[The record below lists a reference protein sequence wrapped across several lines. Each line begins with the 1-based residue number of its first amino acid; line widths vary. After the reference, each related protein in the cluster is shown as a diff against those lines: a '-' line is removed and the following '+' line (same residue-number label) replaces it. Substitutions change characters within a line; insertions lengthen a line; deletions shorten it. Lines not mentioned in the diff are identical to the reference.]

1 MAVEA
6 HDAKKKTAANKGR
19 FDMFPKTPVSKFV
32 RAAKFGT
39 TFGGLVKSVPAS
51 TAVPQSQERSGS
63 IVAAL
68 KKTANVAME
77 IGAPAKLMGNV
88 VDVMKKPETTE
99 ASDVIR

>member
-39 TFGGLVKSVPAS
+39 TFGGLVKSLPAS
-51 TAVPQSQERSGS
+51 TAVQERSGS

>member
-1 MAVEA
+1 
-6 HDAKKKTAANKGR
+6 
-19 FDMFPKTPVSKFV
+19 
-32 RAAKFGT
+32 
-39 TFGGLVKSVPAS
+39 
-51 TAVPQSQERSGS
+51 
-63 IVAAL
+63 VAAL